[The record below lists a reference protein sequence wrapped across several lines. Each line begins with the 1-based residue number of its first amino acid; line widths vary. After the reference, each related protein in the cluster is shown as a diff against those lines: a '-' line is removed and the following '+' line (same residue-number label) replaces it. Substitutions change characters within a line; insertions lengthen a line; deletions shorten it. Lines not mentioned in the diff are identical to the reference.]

1 MGDYDRIGDD
11 FVNLDFIPEGTDVK
25 PIVPALARV
34 FDAALAGGGAKA
46 INFNDLA
53 ADLAEITFTFP
64 FRIPPYFA
72 LVIRAIGVLEGIALV
87 GDPGFAIVD
96 EAYPY
101 ISRRLLTDTSPR
113 LRAALKYM
121 VYGQSE
127 RFDVD
132 RVIDMLGA
140 LERFAAVKKL
150 ADRDVDIVISER
162 STGLVREADAPIL
175 DRSIV
180 PQDEDAARDAL
191 AFFFGED
198 GEVFRE
204 FLLDEL
210 VKSIDAGARATLTI
224 PRPPLASPRVT
235 TFLAKLQPPADD
247 DDRAAIENARKLV
260 AFLLRNDDN
269 VDLSSVAPSRTSAS
283 VLRQLRALS
292 PVVNERRDDLRLFGT
307 KLAARLAEK
316 QLARNFDALGSLIAP
331 ATSR

>member
-1 MGDYDRIGDD
+1 
-11 FVNLDFIPEGTDVK
+11 
-25 PIVPALARV
+25 
-34 FDAALAGGGAKA
+34 
-46 INFNDLA
+46 
-53 ADLAEITFTFP
+53 
-64 FRIPPYFA
+64 
-72 LVIRAIGVLEGIALV
+72 
-87 GDPGFAIVD
+87 
-96 EAYPY
+96 
-101 ISRRLLTDTSPR
+101 
-113 LRAALKYM
+113 M

-150 ADRDVDIVISER
+150 ADRDVDIVISESR
-162 STGLVREADAPIL
+162 ETGLVREADAPIL

-269 VDLSSVAPSRTSAS
+269 ADLSS
-283 VLRQLRALS
+283 L
-292 PVVNERRDDLRLFGT
+292 
-307 KLAARLAEK
+307 
-316 QLARNFDALGSLIAP
+316 SLIHI
-331 ATSR
+331 

>member
-1 MGDYDRIGDD
+1 MG
-11 FVNLDFIPEGTDVK
+11 
-25 PIVPALARV
+25 
-34 FDAALAGGGAKA
+34 
-46 INFNDLA
+46 
-53 ADLAEITFTFP
+53 
-64 FRIPPYFA
+64 
-72 LVIRAIGVLEGIALV
+72 
-87 GDPGFAIVD
+87 
-96 EAYPY
+96 AYPY

-150 ADRDVDIVISER
+150 ADRDVDIVISESR
-162 STGLVREADAPIL
+162 ETGLVREADAPIL

-235 TFLAKLQPPADD
+235 TFLAKLQPTADD

-269 VDLSSVAPSRTSAS
+269 ADLSSVAPSRTSAS
-283 VLRQLRALS
+283 VLRQLRALL